1 MRMRLVVGLVGAS
14 VVVGAAILA
23 RSWHHPANAHG
34 ADAAALPT
42 VAVVKV
48 SRQDLF
54 KEISVPAEFRPY
66 TDVEVHAKVSGFVK
80 QISVDIGDR
89 VKAGQL
95 LATLE
100 VPELTDELDSVRA
113 ALRRAE
119 AGYRDAHLAYT
130 RLLAVNKEHPNLI
143 AQQDLDTA
151 EAKDAT
157 ADGALA
163 AAKADVGKYETL
175 VSYTRI
181 TAPFNGVVTK
191 RFADPGALIQAGTA
205 SQTQAMP
212 LVRVSDNTLL
222 RLDFP
227 ISVDYVGDIKS
238 GQPVTVRVESL
249 RGRELTGKIARFTDK
264 VDDSTRT
271 MIVEA
276 EVPNPSLELLPGMYA
291 TVTLKTI
298 EHPHALAIPIEAAAP
313 GAKSVF
319 VVDPA
324 DEVQQRPV
332 SLGMET
338 ASAREVLAGL
348 NEGDRVMLG
357 NPEQLRVGQ
366 KVDPQLTE
374 SLAAQ

>member
-1 MRMRLVVGLVGAS
+1 MRMRLVVGLVVAS

>member
-1 MRMRLVVGLVGAS
+1 MRMRLVVGLVVAS

-23 RSWHHPANAHG
+23 LSWHHPANAHG

>member
-1 MRMRLVVGLVGAS
+1 
-14 VVVGAAILA
+14 
-23 RSWHHPANAHG
+23 
-34 ADAAALPT
+34 
-42 VAVVKV
+42 
-48 SRQDLF
+48 
-54 KEISVPAEFRPY
+54 
-66 TDVEVHAKVSGFVK
+66 
-80 QISVDIGDR
+80 
-89 VKAGQL
+89 
-95 LATLE
+95 
-100 VPELTDELDSVRA
+100 
-113 ALRRAE
+113 
-119 AGYRDAHLAYT
+119 
-130 RLLAVNKEHPNLI
+130 
-143 AQQDLDTA
+143 
-151 EAKDAT
+151 
-157 ADGALA
+157 
-163 AAKADVGKYETL
+163 
-175 VSYTRI
+175 
-181 TAPFNGVVTK
+181 VVTK